1 MKNILTAAALG
12 LLSACTAAPA
22 YASSLEEVF
31 KSVVKIG
38 DENRPF
44 CSAVAVS
51 PTQAVTAGHCVDS
64 NLNDIQVKVEI
75 LDGNFE
81 TLETKSVYMKTLR
94 YLKDLDVAFVEIK
107 GDYKFENYVD
117 VATTDEATE
126 FLKIGSDVKAV
137 GYPMAEDLTVTE
149 GVYTGFIKAPIN
161 MIKGGMHKTTI
172 PITGGNSGGA
182 LIAEVADGDYKVFG
196 LASLVNTRVS
206 FMSFFTST
214 DAVQKVMVGLLDLP
228 KDETPVSPEEKSDLE
243 DKIKEG
249 MNWYDLINPEDY
261 R

>member
-1 MKNILTAAALG
+1 MKNILTAVTLG
-12 LLSACTAAPA
+12 LLSACTTSAPA

-31 KSVVKIG
+31 KSTIKIG
-38 DENRPF
+38 DANRPF

-51 PTQAVTAGHCVDS
+51 PTQAITAGHCVDS
-64 NLNDIQVKVEI
+64 NLDDIQVKIEV
-75 LDGNFE
+75 LDDDFE

-94 YLKDLDVAFVEIK
+94 YLKDLDIAFVEIK
-107 GDYKFENYVD
+107 GDYKFETYAD
-117 VATTDEATE
+117 IATE
-126 FLKIGSDVKAV
+126 AEADELLKIGTPVKAV

-149 GVYTGFIKAPIN
+149 GVYTGFIKAPID

-182 LIAEVADGDYKVFG
+182 LISEVADGDYKVFG

-214 DAVQKVMVGLLDLP
+214 DAVQKAMVGLLDLP
-228 KDETPVSPEEKSDLE
+228 KDETSNEKAEGVRDE
-243 DKIKEG
+243 KVMEG